1 MRMGGYLLTTMTCVI
16 PGTRSVNHSGC
27 GADAD
32 GDNGKEDSIPRFGRE
47 NSETASVFFLQLE
60 ENLEPALV

>member
-1 MRMGGYLLTTMTCVI
+1 ML
-16 PGTRSVNHSGC
+16 
-27 GADAD
+27 A

-47 NSETASVFFLQLE
+47 NSETASVVFLQLE